1 LLAKAHSTPAA
12 TKPENTPRTSRHRAG
27 QRAAFDRD
35 RYLII
40 RGALPDETAAAFV
53 KHSTGCRSDHIA
65 GEPASGGAIRVH
77 QPLPA
82 LDMRSSRTAARS
94 TPLAVPR
101 WKMMLAPIDRLPR

>member
-53 KHSTGCRSDHIA
+53 KHSGA
-65 GEPASGGAIRVH
+65 GPITSPAS
-77 QPLPA
+77 PPPA
-82 LDMRSSRTAARS
+82 AQYACISLCQHWT
-94 TPLAVPR
+94 
-101 WKMMLAPIDRLPR
+101 